1 MAKDSGGG
9 FMAGFILGGLIGA
22 AVAILFAPQPGEQ
35 TVSMIREK
43 GVEFKQRL
51 GDMSPEEV
59 KETVKKSV
67 REAIEEGKVA
77 ATRTKEEMLSR
88 LDELKEAGESAAESA
103 AEEIELS

>member
-22 AVAILFAPQPGEQ
+22 ALAVLFAPQPGEQ

-43 GVEFKQRL
+43 GIELKGRL
-51 GDMSPEEV
+51 GDMSPEEA
-59 KETVKKSV
+59 KETIKKSV
-67 REAIEEGKVA
+67 KEAIEEGKVA
-77 ATRTKEEMLSR
+77 ATRTKEEMLTK
-88 LDELKEAGESAAESA
+88 LDEMKAAETAGEPA